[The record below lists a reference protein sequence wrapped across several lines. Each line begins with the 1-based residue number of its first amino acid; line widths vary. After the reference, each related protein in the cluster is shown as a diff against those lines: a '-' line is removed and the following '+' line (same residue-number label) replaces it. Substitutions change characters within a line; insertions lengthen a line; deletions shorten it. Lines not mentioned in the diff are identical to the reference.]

1 MVTLRAIAVVGAS
14 LAGLRAVETLRRKGF
29 DGTITLIG
37 AEPHLPYD
45 RPPLSKEILTGTWDV
60 DRLPLRREDYAELD
74 LDLRLGRRG
83 VALDVAEQRVQLDD
97 GASVAYDGLV
107 IATGSAPREL
117 PGTPPLEGIHLLRTL
132 DDALAIRAGLSKGPR
147 VAIVGAGFIGAEV
160 ASSCRARGL
169 EVTLIEALEVPL
181 LRGLGRELGAV
192 CAELHRE
199 EGVDLRTGVGVEGFA
214 GSGRV
219 ESLRLSD
226 GSAVPADLVVVG
238 IGVAPVTD
246 WLGSSGLEL
255 ADGVVCDATCATRA
269 PGVVAAGDVARWY
282 NPLFEQQMRAEHW
295 TNAVEQ
301 GVAAAETLLAGPEA
315 AESFAPVPFVWS
327 DQYAVKIQVAGQ
339 VRPDDEVKLIAGSI
353 AERKFT
359 VLFGRAG
366 RLSGV
371 LAFNR
376 PRDVIKYRRLLADR
390 PSWDDALAQVP
401 AA

>member
-269 PGVVAAGDVARWY
+269 PAVVAAGDVARWY

-315 AESFAPVPFVWS
+315 AEPFAPVPFVWS
-327 DQYAVKIQVAGQ
+327 DQYGVKIQVAGQ

-353 AERKFT
+353 PERKFT